1 MEACFVGSSLIFTEI
16 TIMWYRIAAQ
26 GIMDLPVDIQEINDL
41 IENSVA
47 REDNNITLNHAT
59 FESGLKLLFPGKIN
73 NVVFRKMLREYAT
86 YNYKNRTLAIRG
98 EFPENE
104 LVSFKKVLMHEIQHV
119 IDPRYQKIPEKVSD
133 WVRDARITSLFN
145 LDTIDKNTEIPSYDQ
160 IIYNFFRTV
169 KGRYPEDNVNDLFEL
184 MQIQKVVTREKYE
197 EILERLKK
205 GDNPYYNSPLEA
217 PSQLQTIKEYFA
229 PEKIMAIK
237 EIISRDPSYTDD
249 IHIDFMTSILKSPYS
264 EGLEQ
269 IESCLLFKYPSLGE
283 FKKPSQMLKLIKNK
297 KFHQQFK
304 KIIGNIILELG
315 KM

>member
-145 LDTIDKNTEIPSYDQ
+145 LDTIDKNTKIPSYDQ

-169 KGRYPEDNVNDLFEL
+169 KGRYPEDNVSDLFEL

>member
-16 TIMWYRIAAQ
+16 SSMWYRIAAQ
-26 GIMDLPVDIQEINDL
+26 GIMDLPVDVQEINDL
-41 IENSVA
+41 IENSVT

-98 EFPENE
+98 EFPEDE
-104 LVSFKKVLMHEIQHV
+104 LVAFKKVLMHEIQHV

-145 LDTIDKNTEIPSYDQ
+145 LDTIDKNTKIPSYDE

-184 MQIQKVVTREKYE
+184 MQVQKVVTREKYE

-217 PSQLQTIKEYFA
+217 PSQLQSIKEYFS
-229 PEKIMAIK
+229 PDKIMAIK
-237 EIISRDPSYTDD
+237 EIISREPSYTDD
-249 IHIDFMTSILKSPYS
+249 MHIDFMTSILKSPYS

-315 KM
+315 KL

>member
-16 TIMWYRIAAQ
+16 NIMWYRIAAQ

-98 EFPENE
+98 EFPEDE

-145 LDTIDKNTEIPSYDQ
+145 LDTIDKNTKIPSYDQ

-297 KFHQQFK
+297 KFHIQFK

>member
-1 MEACFVGSSLIFTEI
+1 MEGYLVGPSLIFTEI
-16 TIMWYRIAAQ
+16 TIMWYKIATQ
-26 GIMDLPVDIQEINDL
+26 GIMDLPVDVQEINDL
-41 IENSVA
+41 IERSVV
-47 REDNNITLNHAT
+47 REDGKITLNHAT
-59 FESGLKLLFPGKIN
+59 FESGLKLLFPDKIN
-73 NVVFRKMLREYAT
+73 NVIFARMLREYAT

-119 IDPRYQKIPEKVSD
+119 IDPRYQKIPKKVSD

-145 LDTIDKNTEIPSYDQ
+145 LDTIDENTKIPSYDQ
-160 IIYNFFRTV
+160 IVENFFRTI
-169 KGRYPEDNVNDLFEL
+169 KGRYPEDNINDLSEL
-184 MQIQKVVTREKYE
+184 IQVRKVVTREKYE

-229 PEKIMAIK
+229 PDKIMAIK

-249 IHIDFMTSILKSPYS
+249 MHIDLMTSILKSPYS

-283 FKKPSQMLKLIKNK
+283 FKKPSQMLKLINNK

-315 KM
+315 KI